1 MKKYKVILL
10 LVIASISLNSCS
22 EDKMDEINKNV
33 NNPTDVPTRFAIT
46 DAMTSTAFSNTGS
59 DLSFYT
65 GVYVELNAGGAG
77 QMYNAETRNGE
88 PISQTTYNNSWNSQ
102 YQTMYNLKLII
113 EKCTTGSEKGNYTT
127 LGIAQILYAYN
138 LALLTDMYG
147 DVPFTEAFQPGI
159 IFQPKLDRQ
168 EDLYKIVFATLEDAI
183 VNLGKTSSY
192 AVLGS
197 QDIIYP
203 GGTASS
209 PNNSKW
215 IKAANGLL
223 ARYTLRLSF
232 RNPNYA
238 KVLTYVSKSFTS
250 KSDEFK
256 MKNVDIPNPYYQLD
270 NARGYLF
277 ASKSL
282 FEKLKARAN
291 DPRTTGYF
299 EKIRKTSG
307 APLTYEFFINGE
319 SPQSQNYSYSAL
331 IDETNPIFMLSY
343 HELMFIKAEAEARI
357 SVSVTSTASLTAAVN
372 AAFNKDESINFSS
385 TNAANYVAGLNIT
398 TNAGLL
404 KEIAMQK
411 YLSFYEN
418 ESVEAY
424 NDYRRLLAMYGS
436 VAAHPIQLANPLNAA
451 KFPLRLTY
459 GNSDVSTNKNVTAAF
474 GDGTY
479 VYKENVWWA
488 GGTR

>member
-1 MKKYKVILL
+1 MKKYKIILL

-22 EDKMDEINKNV
+22 EDAMDDINKNV
-33 NNPTDVPTRFAIT
+33 NDPLDVPTRFSIT

-59 DLSFYT
+59 DIAFYT
-65 GVYVELNAGGAG
+65 GVYVELNAGGFG

-88 PISQTTYNNSWNSQ
+88 PKNQTTFNNAWNSQ

-113 EKCTTGSEKGNYTT
+113 EKCTTGKEKGNYTT

-147 DVPFTEAFQPGI
+147 DVPFSEAFQPGV

-168 EDLYKIVFATLEDAI
+168 EDLYKIVFSTLQDGI
-183 VNLGKTSSY
+183 VNLGKKSTY
-192 AVLGS
+192 PILGT

-203 GGTASS
+203 GATTAA

-232 RNPNYA
+232 KSPDYA
-238 KVLTYVSKSFTS
+238 KVLTYVSKSFAN
-250 KSDEFK
+250 KSEEFK
-256 MKNVDIPNPYYQLD
+256 MKNENIPNPYYQFD
-270 NARGYLF
+270 NDRGYLF

-282 FEKLKARAN
+282 FDKLNARAN
-291 DPRTTGYF
+291 DPRATGYF
-299 EKIRKTSG
+299 EKIQKSAG
-307 APLTYEFFINGE
+307 APLTYEFFINGV
-319 SPQSQNYSYSAL
+319 SPQSQNYSVSAL
-331 IDETNPIFMLSY
+331 IDKSNPIFMLSY
-343 HELMFIKAEAEARI
+343 HELLFIKAEAEARN
-357 SVSVTSTASLTAAVN
+357 SAAVTSTASLTAAVK
-372 AAFNKDESINFSS
+372 AAFNKDEAINFSS
-385 TNAANYVAGLNIT
+385 ADATSYVAGLGIV
-398 TNAGLL
+398 TNANLL
-404 KEIAMQK
+404 KEIAVQK
-411 YLSFYEN
+411 YLAFYEN
-418 ESVEAY
+418 ESAEAY

-436 VAAHPIQLANPLNAA
+436 AAAHPIQLANPLNTTQ
-451 KFPLRLTY
+451 FPLRLPY
-459 GNSDVSTNKNVTAAF
+459 GDSDVSTNDKVKAAF

-479 VYKENVWWA
+479 VYTEKVWWA

>member
-22 EDKMDEINKNV
+22 EDKMDDINKNV
-33 NNPTDVPTRFAIT
+33 NNPTDVPTRFANT
-46 DAMTSTAFSNTGS
+46 DAMTKTAFSNTGS
-59 DLSFYT
+59 DLSFYA
-65 GVYVELNAGGAG
+65 GVYMELNAGGSG

-88 PISQTTYNNSWNSQ
+88 PISQTTYNNSWTSQ

-113 EKCTTGSEKGNYTT
+113 DKCTTGAEKGNYTT

-138 LALLTDMYG
+138 LALMTDVYG
-147 DVPFTEAFQPGI
+147 DIPFAEALHPGI
-159 IFQPKLDRQ
+159 IFQPKIDRQ
-168 EDLYKIVFATLEDAI
+168 EDLYKIVFATLQDAI
-183 VNLGKTSSY
+183 VNLEKTSTY
-192 AVLGS
+192 QVLGT
-197 QDIIYP
+197 QDLIYN
-203 GGTASS
+203 GDKA
-209 PNNSKW
+209 KW

-232 RNPNYA
+232 KNPDYA
-238 KVLTYVSKSFTS
+238 KVLNYVSKSFTS

-256 MKNVDIPNPYYQLD
+256 MKNSGIPNPYYQLKI
-270 NARGYLF
+270 ARAYLF

-282 FEKLKARAN
+282 SDKLNARAN
-291 DPRTTGYF
+291 DPRAIGYFQKIQKTTG
-299 EKIRKTSG
+299 
-307 APLTYEFFINGE
+307 APFTYEFFVNGE

-331 IDETNPIFMLSY
+331 MNQNNPIFMLSY
-343 HELMFIKAEAEARI
+343 HELLFIKAEAEAR
-357 SVSVTSTASLTAAVN
+357 SSAAVTSTTSLTAAVT
-372 AAFNKDESINFSS
+372 AAFNKDEAINFST
-385 TNAANYVAGLNIT
+385 TNAASYVAGLNIT

-404 KEIAMQK
+404 KEIAVQK
-411 YLSFYEN
+411 YFSFYEN
-418 ESVEAY
+418 ECVEAY

-436 VAAHPIQLANPLNAA
+436 FAAHPIQLSNSLNAT

-459 GNSDVSTNKNVTAAF
+459 GNSDVSANKNLKEAF

>member
-10 LVIASISLNSCS
+10 LVITSILLNSCS
-22 EDKMDEINKNV
+22 EDKMDDINKNV
-33 NNPTDVPTRFAIT
+33 NNPTDVPTRFSIT
-46 DAMTSTAFSNTGS
+46 DAMTSTTFGNIGS

-65 GVYVELNAGGAG
+65 GIYVELNAGGSG

-113 EKCTTGSEKGNYTT
+113 EKCTTGEEKGNYAT
-127 LGIAQILYAYN
+127 LGIAQVLYAYN

-147 DVPFTEAFQPGI
+147 DVPFSEAFQPGVV
-159 IFQPKLDRQ
+159 FQPKLDRQ

-183 VNLGKTSSY
+183 VNLGKTSTY
-192 AVLGS
+192 ASLGT
-197 QDIIYP
+197 QDLIYQ
-203 GGTASS
+203 GNKT
-209 PNNSKW
+209 KW

-232 RNPNYA
+232 RQPDYT
-238 KVLTYVSKSFTS
+238 KVLSYVSKSFTS
-250 KSDEFK
+250 KDEEFK
-256 MKNVDIPNPYYQLD
+256 MKNDGIPNPYYQLD
-270 NARGYLF
+270 NERGYLF

-282 FEKLKARAN
+282 FDKLNARAN
-291 DPRTTGYF
+291 DPRADGYF
-299 EKIRKTSG
+299 EKIQKSTG
-307 APLTYEFFINGE
+307 APFTYEFFINGV

-331 IDETNPIFMLSY
+331 INKANPIFMLSY
-343 HELMFIKAEAEARI
+343 HELLFIKAEAEARN
-357 SVSVTSTASLTAAVN
+357 SVAVISTASLTAAVN
-372 AAFNKDESINFSS
+372 AAFNKDEVINFSS
-385 TNAANYVAGLNIT
+385 TNAAGYVAGLGIT
-398 TNAGLL
+398 TNAALL
-404 KEIAMQK
+404 KEIAVQK

-418 ESVEAY
+418 ECVEAY

-436 VAAHPIQLANPLNAA
+436 VAAHPIQLENPLNID

-459 GNSDVSTNKNVTAAF
+459 GNSDVSANKNVKAAF